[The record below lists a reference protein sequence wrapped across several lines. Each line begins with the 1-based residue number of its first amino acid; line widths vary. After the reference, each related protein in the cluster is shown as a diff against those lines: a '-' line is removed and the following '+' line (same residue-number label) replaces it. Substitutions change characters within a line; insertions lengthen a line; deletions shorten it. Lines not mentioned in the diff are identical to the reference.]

1 MNLFENVCKKNML
14 ILFAISE
21 IINFV
26 NYKVLCVWPNAF
38 LLNAKRK
45 TIYKFGKF
53 LVKVQFC

>member
-1 MNLFENVCKKNML
+1 ML

-26 NYKVLCVWPNAF
+26 NDKVSCIRPNAI

-45 TIYKFGKF
+45 TFYKFGKF

>member
-1 MNLFENVCKKNML
+1 ML

-26 NYKVLCVWPNAF
+26 NDKVSCIQPNAI

-45 TIYKFGKF
+45 TINQFGKF

>member
-1 MNLFENVCKKNML
+1 MFAKKRNML

-26 NYKVLCVWPNAF
+26 NYKVLCVRPNAIM
-38 LLNAKRK
+38 LNAKRK